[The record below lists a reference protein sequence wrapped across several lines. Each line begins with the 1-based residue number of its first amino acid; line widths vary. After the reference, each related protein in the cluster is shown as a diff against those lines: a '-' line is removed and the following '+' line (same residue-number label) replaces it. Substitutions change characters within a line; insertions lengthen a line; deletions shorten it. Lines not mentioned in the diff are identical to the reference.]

1 MLKNESSLSK
11 YKPLT
16 NTDVLIEYLIVKTK
30 NGLAS
35 SVTLDNYVHFLKHS
49 KLTFD
54 PNVKD
59 IIECAENCDCIDV
72 VIEDGKLIFKANY
85 KLTEKSKR
93 VDIAELQNLIF
104 GRYIKS
110 IETVESAEIVPFE
123 TDDEKVSALSSF
135 ITSKIYE
142 RDIKENIKAGI
153 WPKYAYDMEKFL
165 FETDLSLMLGMSSL
179 KGKYINLYK
188 KINSCLGYM
197 YHIDSKLK
205 ISNISESYLAWFN
218 YIRLLYA
225 VPEFKEAFN
234 DLGVT
239 IDLEGGTILFK
250 DLKTGQ
256 LKANRIITMKNLIL
270 RKNFIENK

>member
-1 MLKNESSLSK
+1 MLKNELSLSK

-54 PNVKD
+54 PNVND

-72 VIEDGKLIFKANY
+72 VIEDGQLIFKANY
-85 KLTEKSKR
+85 NLTEKSKR
-93 VDIAELQNLIF
+93 VDIAALQSLIF